1 MHFLT
6 ALYSPF
12 QGSKYSIP
20 IRFGHRQL
28 SLYCI
33 LIQHIAHIFLHKPPL
48 LRSAKLKPLPRKLR
62 MPLCASSYSPFLC
75 TATAQYSSRSV
86 FPVSGTPSA
95 ANAFVC
101 IQPVP
106 SISCVLL
113 LCSTVHVVR
122 RFPVSST
129 PLKLRMPLY
138 ASSLFSFRVS
148 LLLSGRVLWRV
159 ANYLL
164 TDTKH
169 GQSTGLCSVINQNLA
184 TSLSVLRRTTKAGV
198 VC

>member
-1 MHFLT
+1 MLYTKNSLSHTFFSLDHYYCAVSSSNRFLESCECLCVHPAILHFCVL
-6 ALYSPF
+6 
-12 QGSKYSIP
+12 
-20 IRFGHRQL
+20 
-28 SLYCI
+28 
-33 LIQHIAHIFLHKPPL
+33 L
-48 LRSAKLKPLPRKLR
+48 LRSTVHEAYFLFLELRQLR
-62 MPLCASSYSPFLC
+62 MPLYASSFSYYP
-75 TATAQYSSRSV
+75 
-86 FPVSGTPSA
+86 
-95 ANAFVC
+95 
-101 IQPVP
+101 
-106 SISCVLL
+106 CVLL
-113 LCSTVHVVR
+113 LCSTVHVV
-122 RFPVSST
+122 
-129 PLKLRMPLY
+129 PLY

>member
-1 MHFLT
+1 MLYTKNSLSHTFSSLDHYYCAVSSSNRFLESCECLCVHPAILHFCVL
-6 ALYSPF
+6 
-12 QGSKYSIP
+12 
-20 IRFGHRQL
+20 
-28 SLYCI
+28 
-33 LIQHIAHIFLHKPPL
+33 L
-48 LRSAKLKPLPRKLR
+48 LRSTVHEAYFLFLELRQLR
-62 MPLCASSYSPFLC
+62 MPLYASSFSYYP
-75 TATAQYSSRSV
+75 
-86 FPVSGTPSA
+86 
-95 ANAFVC
+95 
-101 IQPVP
+101 
-106 SISCVLL
+106 CVLL

-122 RFPVSST
+122 RFPVSSN
-129 PLKLRMPLY
+129 PFKLRMPLY

-169 GQSTGLCSVINQNLA
+169 GQSTGLCSVINRNLA

>member
-48 LRSAKLKPLPRKLR
+48 LRSAKLKPLPRKMR

-86 FPVSGTPSA
+86 CPVSGTPSA

-101 IQPVP
+101 IQLFLL
-106 SISCVLL
+106 SMCTATMQYRSRSAQFSCFQY
-113 LCSTVHVVR
+113 SPR
-122 RFPVSST
+122 
-129 PLKLRMPLY
+129 LRMPLY
-138 ASSLFSFRVS
+138 ASSLFPIRMGLQLLRQVS
-148 LLLSGRVLWRV
+148 RRV